1 MGVDVYKCLRIKY
14 TGRCIATP
22 RTDGGVKMEMHGSG
36 RYRRNPAVST
46 LSAEIYGSAGV
57 GRGGVNILA
66 ECAIYRSYAER
77 KSAIY
82 FLRSECSSVSLPPLV
97 RSFNRALV
105 PLFENLPCLSTA
117 CNSEESIVTSLM
129 CVSVERT
136 SRGPVK
142 IASNP
147 ERKFSRSDSKRWRTN
162 SF

>member
-66 ECAIYRSYAER
+66 ECAIYRSYAEG

-82 FLRSECSSVSLPPLV
+82 FLRMFVCPPPTRTKFQSCASSTV
-97 RSFNRALV
+97 RKPTV
-105 PLFENLPCLSTA
+105 PFHRL
-117 CNSEESIVTSLM
+117 
-129 CVSVERT
+129 
-136 SRGPVK
+136 
-142 IASNP
+142 
-147 ERKFSRSDSKRWRTN
+147 
-162 SF
+162 